1 MSRQILIVSVHPD
14 DMEIGMGG
22 TVAKLVEERAEITS
36 LVVTDGGRAS
46 NPFGWT
52 EQRMAE
58 VRRAEALRA
67 AEVLGVKEVIF
78 CDQPDAADKVDVEA
92 VRRKLVEVRTRLK
105 PAEIYTLHEEFDRH
119 PGHRL
124 AGRLVRQS
132 VGESGLTP
140 SGGVWAYEVWGPF
153 ARWDRLDYIDAY
165 VEKKR
170 LAIAEYRSQVATI
183 PYGEGVL
190 GLNRWRAV
198 FADPM
203 EDAPANSYAEAS
215 CAWPSCNR
223 ERGQSGR
230 SLCSRNARPQ
240 KGLVRR
246 AHSKINQAASSFED
260 RARPVRR
267 PE

>member
-1 MSRQILIVSVHPD
+1 MNRNILIVSAHPD

-22 TVAKLVEERAEITS
+22 TVAKLVEEQAEITS

-58 VRRAEALRA
+58 VRRAETLRA
-67 AEVLGVKEVIF
+67 AEVLGLKDVIF
-78 CDQPDAADKVDVEA
+78 CDQPDAADEVDVEA
-92 VRRKLVEVRTRLK
+92 VRRKLVEVMIRLK
-105 PAEIYTLHEEFDRH
+105 PTEVYTLHEELDRH

-124 AGRLVRQS
+124 VGRLVRES
-132 VGESGLTP
+132 VNESGLTP
-140 SGGVWAYEVWGPF
+140 GGGVWAYEVWGPF
-153 ARWDRLDYIDAY
+153 ARWDRLEYIDAY

-170 LAIAEYRSQVATI
+170 LAIAEHRSQVATI

-203 EDAPANSYAEAS
+203 ADAPAGTYAEVFLRVAL
-215 CAWPSCNR
+215 
-223 ERGQSGR
+223 EQ
-230 SLCSRNARPQ
+230 
-240 KGLVRR
+240 
-246 AHSKINQAASSFED
+246 
-260 RARPVRR
+260 
-267 PE
+267 